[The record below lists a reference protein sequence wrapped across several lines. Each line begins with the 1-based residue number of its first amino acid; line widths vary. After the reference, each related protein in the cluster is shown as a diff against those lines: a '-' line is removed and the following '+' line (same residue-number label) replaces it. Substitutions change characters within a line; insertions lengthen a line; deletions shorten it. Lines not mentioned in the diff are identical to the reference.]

1 MTTVVL
7 TVVAIV
13 ASLIAIYLFV
23 EEMRERFS
31 FGWKHVN
38 KLVRKLID
46 ELRSSSFDP
55 DTIVGVGRGGAILA
69 GMLAG
74 NMGQVPLAVLDTE
87 VHQDQG
93 VTSARLR
100 NPDTCPSVK
109 GQSVLLVVGELFTG
123 EDLKAAIGFIQAMHP
138 RELKTLTLLTHR
150 AASVNPDFVGM
161 ETNRPLSAPWRISD
175 HYRDNRI

>member
-1 MTTVVL
+1 MNTFVL
-7 TVVAIV
+7 TVIAVVASFVAIFFF
-13 ASLIAIYLFV
+13 AA
-23 EEMRERFS
+23 EMRERFS

-46 ELRSSSFDP
+46 ELRRSSFDP
-55 DTIVGVGRGGAILA
+55 DLIVGVGRGGAILA

-100 NPDTCPSVK
+100 NAEACPSVK
-109 GQSVLLVVGELFTG
+109 GLSVLLVVGELFTG
-123 EDLKAAIGFIQAMHP
+123 EDLKAAINFMQMMNP
-138 RELKTLTLLTHR
+138 REVRTLTLLTHR